1 MMQSATIER
10 AGLAEAA
17 AGNAA
22 SSSGVFSTLIQAAN
36 LEFFASVQLLVE
48 RVRFVTGASGVA
60 LAIKENGQFIYRAS
74 YGSAAPEPHSSADLR
89 NKMLQECVGTR
100 QVTRSDTAPGG
111 GFSVAVPI
119 MRSDRIFGFFEVTAD
134 REFRDSDID
143 AMLRL
148 AQMVN
153 TALDHRE
160 AAEEVEARFKQADI
174 EPEISQVAA
183 NFLTSTDVAV
193 QSEKPTTHDTGS
205 VASAIH
211 GCKSCGFPVSSTRE
225 ICLDCEEKLPSAS
238 VAPSK
243 ELFATPPAESWI
255 GAHGYTIASLLVTA
269 AAAAIIYWLR

>member
-10 AGLAEAA
+10 VGLAEAA

-48 RVRFVTGASGVA
+48 RVRFVTGASSVA
-60 LAIKENGQFIYRAS
+60 LAIREDGQFIYCAS
-74 YGSAAPEPHSSADLR
+74 CGSASPGPHSSADLR
-89 NKMLQECVGTR
+89 NKMLQRCVGTR

-111 GFSVAVPI
+111 FFSVAVPI
-119 MRSDRIFGFFEVTAD
+119 IRSDEVFGFFEVTAD

-143 AMLRL
+143 AMLRQ

-153 TALDHRE
+153 IALEHRE
-160 AAEEVEARFKQADI
+160 AAEEVEGRLKQADI
-174 EPEISQVAA
+174 EPEISQVAP
-183 NFLTSTDVAV
+183 NLLTSSDEAV
-193 QSEKPTTHDTGS
+193 QSEKLTAPETS
-205 VASAIH
+205 SLASAIH
-211 GCKSCGFPVSSTRE
+211 GCKSCGFPVSSNRE

-255 GAHGYTIASLLVTA
+255 GAHGYTIATLLVTA